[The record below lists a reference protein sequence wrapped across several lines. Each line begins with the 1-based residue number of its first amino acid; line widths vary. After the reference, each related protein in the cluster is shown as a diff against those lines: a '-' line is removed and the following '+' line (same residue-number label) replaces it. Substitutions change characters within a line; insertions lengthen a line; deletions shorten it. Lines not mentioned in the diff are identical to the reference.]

1 MPSFVFLASVG
12 SDLAA
17 TGERIASEFG
27 LNWPF
32 FIAQCLSFTIVA
44 MALHKMAYQP
54 IQRVLEDR
62 KRRIAESLAN
72 ADKIKDELAKAEEHR
87 KQALA
92 EAGAQASKIIEEARA
107 VAEKE
112 LVRRSQEAIV
122 TAEQII
128 AKARQAA
135 EADHARMLGEL
146 KREVGR
152 LVVETT
158 ERVSGKVLTL
168 DDQNRLIAETNK
180 QIAA

>member
-1 MPSFVFLASVG
+1 MSSFVIFASIG

-17 TGERIASEFG
+17 TGERIASDFG
-27 LNWPF
+27 LNWSF
-32 FIAQCLSFTIVA
+32 FIAQCLSFMIVA
-44 MALHKMAYQP
+44 LVLRKLAYKP
-54 IQRVLEDR
+54 IQRVLADR
-62 KRRIAESLAN
+62 KQRIAESLSN
-72 ADKIKDELAKAEEHR
+72 ADKVKEELAKAEEHR
-87 KQALA
+87 KQVMA

-112 LVRRSQEAIV
+112 LARRSQEAIA

-128 AKARQAA
+128 SKAREAA
-135 EADHARMLGEL
+135 EADHAKMLGEL

-158 ERVSGKVLTL
+158 ARVSGKVLTME
-168 DDQNRLIAETNK
+168 DQNRLIAETNK